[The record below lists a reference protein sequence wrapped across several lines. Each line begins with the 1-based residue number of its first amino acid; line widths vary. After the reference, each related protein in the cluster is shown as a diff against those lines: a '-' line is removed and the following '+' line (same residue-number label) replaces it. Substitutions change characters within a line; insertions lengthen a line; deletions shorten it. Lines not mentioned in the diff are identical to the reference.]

1 MYIMYRGHYLM
12 HFTDI
17 NSNPTWESRQK
28 SGRCT
33 MKSQQLT
40 LNLLLDHC
48 SDHDLL
54 TVCTNKANHHQVIYV
69 LQLQGPTTEI
79 SQQHKE

>member
-1 MYIMYRGHYLM
+1 
-12 HFTDI
+12 
-17 NSNPTWESRQK
+17 
-28 SGRCT
+28 

-54 TVCTNKANHHQVIYV
+54 TVGTIKANHHQVIYV